1 MQNLEN
7 YIAEQE
13 RKIAQKDQERLK
25 VESELKIFKEQ
36 AASVQALSSVQQ
48 TSMSAAAAEAEY

>member
-13 RKIAQKDQERLK
+13 RKIAQKEQERLK

-36 AASVQALSSVQQ
+36 AASVQALTSVQ
-48 TSMSAAAAEAEY
+48 